1 MNNPKQI
8 KPLVNNL
15 IKNIYTHLHQTNTIR
30 FLYLYFII
38 PMEKEQE
45 EIRKAVEILRNGGII
60 LYPTDTIWGIGC
72 DATNEEAIEKIFA
85 LKQRPKSKN
94 LILLVDSERRL
105 QDIVDV
111 PPLAW
116 DLIDLSEKPLTLIY
130 DAPKNLPKNLIS
142 EENTIGIRLTQD
154 KFCKNLISKL
164 NKPLVST
171 SANISGEPSPENFSS
186 ISTKILEGVDY
197 IINLRHEKN
206 KNYAASSIIQ
216 LFPDGR
222 ITIIRE

>member
-1 MNNPKQI
+1 
-8 KPLVNNL
+8 
-15 IKNIYTHLHQTNTIR
+15 
-30 FLYLYFII
+30 
-38 PMEKEQE
+38 MEKEQE